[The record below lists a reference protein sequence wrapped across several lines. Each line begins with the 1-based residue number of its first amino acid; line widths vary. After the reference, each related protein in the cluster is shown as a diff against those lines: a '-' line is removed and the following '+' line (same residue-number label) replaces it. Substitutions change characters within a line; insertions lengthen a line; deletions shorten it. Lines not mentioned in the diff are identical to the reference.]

1 MFSVSGRRP
10 QDNLFLLNGIE
21 YTGASLINTTP
32 GGTSGQLLGIDGI
45 HEFNVVTD
53 TYSAA
58 YGKRD
63 GAQISIVTT
72 NGTNQLHGNV
82 FEFARNS
89 FFDARNY
96 FDGARIPEFQRNN
109 FGASLGGPVK
119 RDKLFLFGNYEGY
132 RQNLG
137 VSIVTLVPDNQA
149 RQGNVPN
156 ANTGVYAPTA
166 FSPISAQLLNLWPV
180 ANGPEITQLN
190 PAGTAQVNTGIAK
203 YIGTAPQKIRE
214 DFGTTRLDYNIGARD
229 TFYAA
234 YTVDDSTASTPSA
247 NPYSYVDE
255 RLREQVLSGQETH
268 TFSSRLLNVAR
279 VGYSRST
286 FYFFGYVPTAQ
297 QVLAP
302 SVRPGVPSYAI
313 VIAGS
318 TASNGASSITGAG
331 ANVGSNNGI
340 TRNLYTFDDHAYF
353 TLGRHTLQGGIWLQ
367 RLQSNDNLAQDQ
379 YGQASFASLTTF
391 LNGAIKT
398 FTYAPQTTE
407 LGWRALFADAFLEDT
422 WHITPRFEARIG
434 FRSECERRSKNGPQ
448 SAA

>member
-1 MFSVSGRRP
+1 MFASRTLLLALLTFVAPIALHAQVVGGTLAGTVTDPTGAVVANAHVLVHNDDTGAQRALTTSATGTFSAPAITVGTYTVTAEAPGFAPYKRTGVDITVGQTLELTLMLAIAGADTVSVTDTPPAVNISTEQTSGLVDARQVKELPLNGRSYDQLLTLNPGTVNYTNQRSGGVGTSNSSVGSMFSVSGRRP

-72 NGTNQLHGNV
+72 NGTNQLHGNI

-137 VSIVTLVPDNQA
+137 VSIVTLVPDNEA

-166 FSPISAQLLNLWPV
+166 FSPSLRSCSTS
-180 ANGPEITQLN
+180 GPS
-190 PAGTAQVNTGIAK
+190 P
-203 YIGTAPQKIRE
+203 TAPR
-214 DFGTTRLDYNIGARD
+214 
-229 TFYAA
+229 
-234 YTVDDSTASTPSA
+234 SPSSTP
-247 NPYSYVDE
+247 
-255 RLREQVLSGQETH
+255 R
-268 TFSSRLLNVAR
+268 
-279 VGYSRST
+279 
-286 FYFFGYVPTAQ
+286 AQ
-297 QVLAP
+297 
-302 SVRPGVPSYAI
+302 
-313 VIAGS
+313 
-318 TASNGASSITGAG
+318 
-331 ANVGSNNGI
+331 
-340 TRNLYTFDDHAYF
+340 
-353 TLGRHTLQGGIWLQ
+353 
-367 RLQSNDNLAQDQ
+367 
-379 YGQASFASLTTF
+379 
-391 LNGAIKT
+391 
-398 FTYAPQTTE
+398 
-407 LGWRALFADAFLEDT
+407 
-422 WHITPRFEARIG
+422 
-434 FRSECERRSKNGPQ
+434 RR
-448 SAA
+448 